1 MAGLLSCRRWPAWA
15 LLAGML
21 LLAGPALGQTPIQIT
36 KLRDLDFG
44 GCDNVGGAT
53 YTVAPSAAQ
62 GPAACFGAQAAQFTV
77 VGDPNRRVRIR
88 VNPQNVSISNGSEAL
103 SAQTSASHGPG
114 PTCLGGGT
122 LTVYVG
128 GSVTLPGG
136 GLTTFG
142 LFIGPT
148 QIEASYIGGSC

>member
-1 MAGLLSCRRWPAWA
+1 MAGWLSWRRWPAWA
-15 LLAGML
+15 LLAGAL
-21 LLAGPALGQTPIQIT
+21 LLASPAWGQTPPQIT

-53 YTVAPSAAQ
+53 YTVTPSATQ
-62 GPAACFGAQAAQFTV
+62 GLGACFGAQSAQFTV
-77 VGDPNRRVRIR
+77 EGNPNRRVRIE
-88 VNPQNVSISNGSEAL
+88 VPNSVTISNGTESLAVTTSQ
-103 SAQTSASHGPG
+103 SAGPG
-114 PTCLGGGT
+114 PTCLGAGT

-136 GLTTFG
+136 GLTTSG

-148 QIEASYIGGSC
+148 QIEASYIGGTC

>member
-1 MAGLLSCRRWPAWA
+1 MAGWLSWRRWPAWA
-15 LLAGML
+15 LLAGAL
-21 LLAGPALGQTPIQIT
+21 LLAGPTWAQSPPQIS

-53 YTVAPSAAQ
+53 YTVTPTATQ
-62 GPAACFGAQAAQFTV
+62 GLGACFGAQAAQFTV
-77 VGDPNRRVRIR
+77 QGDPNRRVRIE
-88 VNPQNVSISNGSEAL
+88 V
-103 SAQTSASHGPG
+103 AQTVTITNGTESLSVSTDPSVGPG
-114 PTCLGGGT
+114 PTCLGAGT

-136 GLTTFG
+136 GLTTSG

-148 QIEASYIGGSC
+148 DLEATYLGGSC